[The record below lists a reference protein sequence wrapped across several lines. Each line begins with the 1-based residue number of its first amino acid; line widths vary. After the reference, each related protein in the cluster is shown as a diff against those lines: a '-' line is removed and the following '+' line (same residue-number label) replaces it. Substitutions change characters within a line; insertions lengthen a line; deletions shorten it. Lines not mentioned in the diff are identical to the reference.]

1 MVMRTIFETVKSI
14 PKFNAMYANKHLEES
29 AIGWETFLLTSS
41 LITNQTYVFDNQSS
55 PSANTMMLNYMDTMI
70 AACKLKSWTLVREGF
85 RFRLLCC
92 SLAARWDGID
102 PWVASRF
109 AKTCELV
116 ARLAA
121 QFCHIDL
128 TMKILEEF
136 MLANNVTDRHANI
149 SFERYCALREFINSR
164 YPPGDSIV
172 TINGNICRRFLIR
185 TEDNL
190 NKMIIDW
197 IYSTQ

>member
-1 MVMRTIFETVKSI
+1 MVMRTIFETVKSV

-29 AIGWETFLLTSS
+29 AIGWQTFLLTSS
-41 LITNQTYVFDNQSS
+41 LITNQTYVFDNQSF

-70 AACKLKSWTLVREGF
+70 AACKLESRTLVREIF

-92 SLAARWDGID
+92 SLASRWDGID

-128 TMKILEEF
+128 TMEILEEF
-136 MLANNVTDRHANI
+136 MLANNITDRHANI

-164 YPPGDSIV
+164 YPPADSIV
-172 TINGNICRRFLIR
+172 TINGNISRRFLIR
-185 TEDNL
+185 TEHNL
-190 NKMIIDW
+190 NKMIIH
-197 IYSTQ
+197 